1 MPINTDLIGY
11 ETKRVETL
19 ILEEK
24 VKEYLSAINST
35 NNYYSLNEEKYF
47 FLRYLKYFLED
58 PHQENLFLPQQMTK
72 FSIIFLS
79 TH

>member
-11 ETKRVETL
+11 ETEKVETV

-35 NNYYSLNEEKYF
+35 NNYYYLNNVAPPIFNVVQEISL
-47 FLRYLKYFLED
+47 LESIWKM
-58 PHQENLFLPQQMTK
+58 PEPVSYTHLTLPT
-72 FSIIFLS
+72 
-79 TH
+79 TPYV

>member
-35 NNYYSLNEEKYF
+35 NNYYSLN
-47 FLRYLKYFLED
+47 
-58 PHQENLFLPQQMTK
+58 
-72 FSIIFLS
+72 LS
-79 TH
+79 LIHI

>member
-35 NNYYSLNEEKYF
+35 NNYYSLNNVAPPIFNVVQEIS
-47 FLRYLKYFLED
+47 LLE
-58 PHQENLFLPQQMTK
+58 
-72 FSIIFLS
+72 SIWKMPCLLYTS
-79 TH
+79 DAADE